1 MNSHPTHC
9 IIFDPIAFK
18 GGSKIATREA
28 LSLCDH
34 TTTRFTVITSS
45 LESWQDVGFS
55 DKQTVDFISLPSFRF
70 IAKATSGFAF
80 WFKQCIYSLY
90 LLFLLLKLS
99 RVSIA
104 IGASG
109 PGIDMPLYLLRPIFR
124 FKLLQFIHGPVAC
137 SRSIGYCLTQAN
149 SVFYLPST
157 QRSLINALCRYYQTQ
172 YTYLDASLIAQF
184 VCQSRQFTPFVNGIT
199 QDKWPS
205 PCQYETPVVFW
216 CASLLKWKGLDLLSE
231 SLSEI
236 NEIQSCRA
244 NICFI
249 RPQDISLPCSIA
261 PQKLALAQWYEDP
274 KNLDDIRRQ
283 SNIFVSTSHHEPF
296 GLSILEA
303 LAAGMCVLIPQDG
316 AYWDNVLTHDLN
328 CIKYQPNNSNSLSE
342 AILYASAERLVV
354 ARIGTK
360 AAQFAHQYHAEST
373 YWAIG
378 YAINH
383 HNKRLPSTAPMSLR
397 SSL

>member
-1 MNSHPTHC
+1 MEANSTHC

-45 LESWQDVGFS
+45 LPSWQDVGFT
-55 DKQTVDFISLPSFRF
+55 DKQMVDFITLPSFRF
-70 IAKATSGFAF
+70 IAQATSGLGF
-80 WFKQCIYSLY
+80 WFKQCLYSLY
-90 LLFLLLKLS
+90 LLAILLKLG

-109 PGIDMPLYLLRPIFR
+109 PGIDMPLYFLQPIFR

-157 QRSLINALCRYYQTQ
+157 QRSLINALSRYYQTRC
-172 YTYLDASLIAQF
+172 TYFDTSLIAQF
-184 VCQSRQFTPFVNGIT
+184 ACQSRQFIPFVNGIT

-205 PCQYETPVVFW
+205 PCQHETPVVFW
-216 CASLLKWKGLDLLSE
+216 CASLLKWKGLDLLSK
-231 SLSEI
+231 SLSEL
-236 NEIQSCRA
+236 EDVHPCRA

-249 RPQDISLPCSIA
+249 RPQDISLAYSIA
-261 PQKLALAQWYEDP
+261 PQQLAHVQWYEDP

-283 SNIFVSTSHHEPF
+283 SNIFVSTSLHEPF

-316 AYWDNVLTHDLN
+316 SYWDNILTHDLN
-328 CIKYQPNNSNSLSE
+328 CIKYQANDSNSLSK
-342 AILYASAERLVV
+342 AMLYASTQQTAV
-354 ARIGTK
+354 ARIGSE
-360 AAQFAHQYHAEST
+360 AAQFAHKYHAEST
-373 YWAIG
+373 YWAIT
-378 YAINH
+378 YTIDH
-383 HNKRLPSTAPMSLR
+383 HDKIQTSSAVMSLR
-397 SSL
+397 GSL